1 MTEILAWILVII
13 FFALSFVFGEKFRE
27 ALKVLDDIED
37 LVHKINESLAD
48 GKLSYDEAKEIV
60 NEVIHIIEEFRGTV
74 K

>member
-1 MTEILAWILVII
+1 MIDILAWLLVII
-13 FFALSFVFGEKFRE
+13 FFALSIIFGNEFRK
-27 ALKVLDDIED
+27 ALKVLDDVED

-60 NEVIHIIEEFRGTV
+60 TEVIRIIEEFKRTI

>member
-27 ALKVLDDIED
+27 ALKVLNDIEN
-37 LVHKINESLAD
+37 LVHKINKSLAD

-60 NEVIHIIEEFRGTV
+60 SEVIRIIEEFKGTI